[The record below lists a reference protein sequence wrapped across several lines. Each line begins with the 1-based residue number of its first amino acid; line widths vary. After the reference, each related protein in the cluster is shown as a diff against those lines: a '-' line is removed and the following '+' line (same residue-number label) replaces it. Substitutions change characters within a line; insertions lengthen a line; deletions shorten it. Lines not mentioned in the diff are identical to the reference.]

1 MTYEIKV
8 YKIWYDDCPDE
19 FYVGSTKSGLSKRMT
34 DHRNKVRQGKPST
47 IYALMR
53 EKGLNNFKYVQV
65 ASCMVESIDEQRQ
78 FEQHWIDELKPTLNE
93 IKAYA
98 TEEDYRESNRRAK
111 QKPEYKAKRREY
123 NARPEIKARQREYE
137 SKPEVKQKRREYKQK
152 PEYKEKQKL
161 YQKEYN
167 AKPEV
172 KAKQRE
178 TNAKPEVKQK
188 QKEYQKR
195 IHRVCICGR
204 GYRTSPSRAQAH
216 YNTQHHVQYVRDLFI
231 RLSMS
236 APSHQEVDTCEK

>member
-19 FYVGSTKSGLSKRMT
+19 FYIGSTKVGLSQRMSK
-34 DHRNKVRQGKPST
+34 HRNKVRQGRTST

-53 EKGLNNFKYVQV
+53 EKGPNNFKYVQV
-65 ASCMVESIDEQRQ
+65 ASCMVENIDEQRQ
-78 FEQHWIDELKPTLNE
+78 FEQHWIDELKPTLNTHR
-93 IKAYA
+93 AYA
-98 TEEDYRESNRRAK
+98 TEEDYRERKKRNK
-111 QKPEYKAKRREY
+111 QKPEYKAK
-123 NARPEIKARQREYE
+123 
-137 SKPEVKQKRREYKQK
+137 
-152 PEYKEKQKL
+152 QKL
-161 YQKEYN
+161 YRKEYN
-167 AKPEV
+167 AKPEI

-188 QKEYQKR
+188 KREYKKR
-195 IHRVCICGR
+195 IHRVCICGK
-204 GYRTSPSRAQAH
+204 GYRTAPSDAQAH